1 MTVDPLPLPRALS
14 QPGAA
19 TALLAVVMLA
29 AWGSVGLAYYTQHV
43 LEMLPCAWCVLQR
56 LLFIVIGVLAAIGI
70 AWPGRAVR
78 VGTAWAIIGVS
89 NLGMAAA
96 VWQHFVAAQSASCN
110 QTLADRVMAAT
121 GLDRMLPDLFAAY
134 ASCADAST
142 SLLGVPYAF
151 WSLALFLML
160 EFAGVMVWSIS
171 RRAIASN

>member
-1 MTVDPLPLPRALS
+1 MTVEPIPTSRPLA
-14 QPGAA
+14 QPAAA
-19 TALLAVVMLA
+19 TAVLVVVMLA

-70 AWPGRAVR
+70 AWSGRAVR
-78 VGTAWAIIGVS
+78 VGAAWAIIGVS

-160 EFAGVMVWSIS
+160 EFAGVMAWWIS
-171 RRAIASN
+171 RRAVASD